1 MSYWK
6 SGKKKNSALKR
17 DTDRHRNQKAAYRNV
32 QQQMRSEFQKIFKA
46 SQNYRGEIKCK
57 E

>member
-17 DTDRHRNQKAAYRNV
+17 DTERHRNQKAAYRNV
-32 QQQMRSEFQKIFKA
+32 QQQMRKEVV
-46 SQNYRGEIKCK
+46 QNGYTKRIESTFV
-57 E
+57 

>member
-6 SGKKKNSALKR
+6 PGKKKNSALKR

-32 QQQMRSEFQKIFKA
+32 QQQMRKVSNENKTRSIE
-46 SQNYRGEIKCK
+46 NL
-57 E
+57 

>member
-6 SGKKKNSALKR
+6 PGKKKNSALKR

-32 QQQMRSEFQKIFKA
+32 QQLIRKVSNENTRK
-46 SQNYRGEIKCK
+46 NG
-57 E
+57 